1 MGIEINVEQDKIR
14 KWVEQRDGKPAH
26 QAGAE
31 WLLRVRFSDPEIKDL
46 DRFHIE
52 TDWERFFAE
61 MDRQDLAFECS
72 DEPGSRYYRLVDRSG
87 YPDIVRT
94 STSQ

>member
-26 QAGAE
+26 QAGAD

-46 DRFHIE
+46 
-52 TDWERFFAE
+52 
-61 MDRQDLAFECS
+61 QDLAFECS